1 MKHDHGMPKIN
12 NGKIVIGVA
21 GMAGAG
27 KSVVRQIVKEM
38 DYSVVVMGDVIRLEA
53 KRRKLRPTPENL
65 GMIMLELR
73 EEKGSAVVADRCLS
87 KIERSEKDVVVVDG
101 VRSLNEVKAFRRRFP
116 KFVLMAIH
124 SSPRTRFER
133 LFRRRRSDDPRGW
146 DTFLERDLRE
156 LRVGLGNVIAI
167 ADYMVVN
174 EGTRKE
180 FMRKIRDVLGGMI
193 AKWEK

>member
-1 MKHDHGMPKIN
+1 MPQMNKE
-12 NGKIVIGVA
+12 KIVIGVA
-21 GMAGAG
+21 GMPGTG
-27 KSVVRQIVKEM
+27 KSVVRQVVREM
-38 DYSVVVMGDVIRLEA
+38 DCSVVVMGDAIRLEA
-53 KRRKLRPTPENL
+53 KKRKLRPTPENL
-65 GMIMLELR
+65 GMVMLELR
-73 EEKGSAVVADRCLS
+73 KEKGPTVVANRCVS
-87 KIERSEKDVVVVDG
+87 KIQRSDKDVVVVDG
-101 VRSLNEVKAFRRRFP
+101 IRSLDEVKAFRQHFP

-156 LRVGLGNVIAI
+156 LGVGLGNVIAT

-174 EGTRKE
+174 EGTKKQ
-180 FMRKIRDVLGGMI
+180 FMIEIQEVLRDMI

>member
-1 MKHDHGMPKIN
+1 MN
-12 NGKIVIGVA
+12 NGKIVIGIA
-21 GMAGAG
+21 GMPGAG

-38 DYSVVVMGDVIRLEA
+38 DYSVVVMGDVIRLEV
-53 KRRKLRPTPENL
+53 KQRRLRPTPENL

-73 EEKGSAVVADRCLS
+73 KEKGPAVVADRCIAE
-87 KIERSEKDVVVVDG
+87 IEKSDKDVVVVDG
-101 VRSLNEVKAFRRRFP
+101 IRSLDEVKAFRRRFP
-116 KFVLMAIH
+116 KFALMAIH

-146 DTFLERDLRE
+146 DMFLERDLRE
-156 LRVGLGNVIAI
+156 LSVGLGNAIAT

-174 EGTRKE
+174 EGTRTE
-180 FMRKIRDVLGGMI
+180 FMRETREVLRDMM